1 MERDARKSGARPSLW
16 TLERD
21 MTFLRLLGR
30 VEIWA
35 VAAALIA
42 AVLLGIGAWVQALT
56 RSPGIFSPY
65 EGARI
70 TFLYAAAIGVPL
82 AVIYGAPVYA
92 LLRHKGFASWP
103 AIFAIGVVPG
113 AVVSVLAEHDRQFGI
128 WIAAGGLVTALVTHF
143 VVRHRSP
150 PRSNS
155 AVEMDARQEQPRA
168 THRGR

>member
-1 MERDARKSGARPSLW
+1 M
-16 TLERD
+16 
-21 MTFLRLLGR
+21 
-30 VEIWA
+30 WA
-35 VAAALIA
+35 VVAAVIA

-56 RSPGIFSPY
+56 RAPGIFSPY

-70 TFLYAAAIGVPL
+70 TFLYAATIGVPL

-103 AIFAIGVVPG
+103 AILAIGVAPG

-128 WIAAGGLVTALVTHF
+128 WIAAGGLVTAFIAHLAI
-143 VVRHRSP
+143 RRRRLP

-155 AVEMDARQEQPRA
+155 VVEMAAQQEQPRA
-168 THRGR
+168 THHKR